1 MQMREGGRAFTELE
15 SHSCYVTELRL
26 GVRSDSEIS
35 LVVFMILT
43 VDISSAVRMKR
54 LLCVSGL

>member
-1 MQMREGGRAFTELE
+1 MQMREGGREFTELE
-15 SHSCYVTELRL
+15 SHSCYVTELRFR
-26 GVRSDSEIS
+26 VRSDSEIS

-54 LLCVSGL
+54 LLYVSGL